1 MSNCA
6 KFRENQT
13 KTVGGVTIWRH
24 TSRQTDKHQRCKQ
37 QQSHIDCIT
46 TDAYQHQCCDSVLLS
61 AVLCFFNHSLFDLQR

>member
-24 TSRQTDKHQRCKQ
+24 TSRQTDNHQLCWLQAAAEPHRLHHNRCI
-37 QQSHIDCIT
+37 ST
-46 TDAYQHQCCDSVLLS
+46 SVLWQ
-61 AVLCFFNHSLFDLQR
+61 CFA